1 MQIIMYLM
9 ITRLVSVFMRDL
21 RERTIDSKSKMQ
33 SFGELGIQCAGCAA
47 NYGKDP
53 RRCDM
58 CEDQDLY
65 QEDSREVQ

>member
-1 MQIIMYLM
+1 
-9 ITRLVSVFMRDL
+9 MRDL